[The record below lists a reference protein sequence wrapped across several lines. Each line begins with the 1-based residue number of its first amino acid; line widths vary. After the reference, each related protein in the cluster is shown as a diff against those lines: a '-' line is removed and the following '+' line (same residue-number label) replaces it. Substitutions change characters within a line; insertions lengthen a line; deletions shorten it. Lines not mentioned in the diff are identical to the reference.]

1 MSSANKVAIVT
12 ASDSGIGKKCAV
24 FLAKQGFDIGIT
36 WHSDDKGAK
45 ETAQEVESLGRRAE
59 LVQLNLSHLPEGA
72 NAIQTLIDRFGRI
85 DALVNNAGAMIKKPF
100 LEMTF
105 DEWRSIQT
113 VDVDGA
119 FLCSQIAAKAMVKQ
133 GQGGRIVN
141 ITSVHEHTPLPEAS
155 AYTAAK
161 HALGGLTKSMALE
174 LVEHNIL
181 VNAVAPGAIAT
192 PMNDMEEGDAK
203 PGSMPNIPIARP
215 GETDEIASIVAWLC
229 SEGAPTPP
237 ASRLSSTAGLRSPTR
252 SLSRKLNPL
261 CCCVY
266 ATASAAAAQCP
277 PPALPIPVV

>member
-45 ETAQEVESLGRRAE
+45 ETAQEVESLGQRAE
-59 LVQLNLSHLPEGA
+59 LIQLNLSHLPEGA
-72 NAIQTLIDRFGRI
+72 NAIQALIDRFGRI

-192 PMNDMEEGDAK
+192 PMNDMDEGDAK
-203 PGSMPNIPIARP
+203 PGSMPNIPMARP

-229 SEGAPTPP
+229 SEGATYTTGQSFIIDGGFTL
-237 ASRLSSTAGLRSPTR
+237 A
-252 SLSRKLNPL
+252 NPQFKPK
-261 CCCVY
+261 
-266 ATASAAAAQCP
+266 A
-277 PPALPIPVV
+277 